1 MTAGGQSPDL
11 RHWIGEIARKV
22 LGEPNKLL
30 STQQQLRFGSNG
42 SVAVEIS
49 GGKRGQWYDHEAAVG
64 GGPWELLTVK
74 GRMTAAEAVE
84 WLRSELGIKF
94 DDEEIVAIH
103 EYRDERGDLLQQV
116 VRFEPK
122 AFRQR
127 RPDGKGGWTWSVKGL
142 RRVPYRLPELIA
154 APADCIVFVVEGEKD
169 VDQLTNLELVAT
181 CNAGGAAKRRNDGKP
196 GRSKWRPELNPF
208 FKGRDVVIVPDN
220 DDAGRDHARSVASN
234 LAPVAA
240 RVRLIELP
248 NLAPKGDV
256 SDWLDAGGTREALER
271 LSADAPVFSPE
282 DGAEAAAD
290 QGADLDDEAEIARL
304 AKLPRLQYER
314 EREAAAQ
321 KLGIVRV
328 TVLDR
333 LVDAKRR
340 EGNAG
345 DTAGQ
350 GRRLE
355 IADIELWPD
364 QVAGAALLDEIAAT
378 IRRHVILDEAAADA
392 AALWV
397 LHTHAL
403 SAAYV
408 APRLAITS
416 PEKRC
421 GKTTLLTLLSALAAR
436 PLATA
441 NMTAATIFRVID
453 AARPTLLIDE
463 ADSFLG
469 DAEDMRGIVNAGHCR
484 ASATVLRTAETSD
497 GYEVRAFAVWG
508 AVAIAAIG
516 RLPGTIEDRAVKISM
531 RRRRPDEV
539 VDRVRLDRLDELA
552 PIARRAARWVTDHLA
567 ELQAA
572 DPGVPGE
579 LHDRAADNWRVLLAI
594 ADEAGGDWPER
605 ARKAA
610 VALTLA
616 GADDAETTRIALLTD
631 IQGAFDAKGVDR
643 LASEDLVSY
652 LVGLDERPWPES
664 GNGKPITKTQV
675 ARLLKPLRISP
686 GTIRLDDGRTAKGY
700 YRSAFE
706 DAFVRWLPPIQNV
719 TPSQAKEAAAFGANR
734 NVTSLSD
741 VTFRNWENPSVSA
754 GCDVVTDDI
763 PFLWR
768 EKV

>member
-1 MTAGGQSPDL
+1 MSLRPVMTPAPLDL
-11 RHWIGEIARKV
+11 RPHIETIAREI
-22 LGEPNKLL
+22 LGEPNERL
-30 STQQQLRFGSNG
+30 STRTQLRFGTNG
-42 SVAVEIS
+42 SVAVEIA
-49 GGKRGQWYDHEAAVG
+49 GENRGEWYDHEEESG

-74 GRMTAAEAVE
+74 GGMANGDAIG
-84 WLRSELGIKF
+84 WLRSREIELKPAR
-94 DDEEIVAIH
+94 IVAIYD
-103 EYRDERGDLLQQV
+103 YRDERGELLFQV
-116 VRFEPK
+116 CRFAPK
-122 AFRQR
+122 TFRQR
-127 RPDGKGGWTWSVKGL
+127 RPDGKWSVKGL

-154 APADCIVFVVEGEKD
+154 TPDCIVFVVEGEKD
-169 VDQLTNLELVAT
+169 ADRLASLGLVAT
-181 CNAGGAAKRRNDGKP
+181 CNPGGAGKWQP
-196 GRSKWRPELNPF
+196 RYAEF
-208 FKGRDVVIVPDN
+208 FRGRDVVILVDN
-220 DDAGRDHARSVASN
+220 DDAGRDHARSVARN
-234 LAPVAA
+234 LTPVAA
-240 RVRLIELP
+240 RVRIPELP
-248 NLAPKGDV
+248 GLAPKGDV

-282 DGAEAAAD
+282 DGAEAVAD

-364 QVAGAALLDEIAAT
+364 QVAGAALLDEIATT

-469 DAEDMRGIVNAGHCR
+469 EAEDMRGIVNAGHCR